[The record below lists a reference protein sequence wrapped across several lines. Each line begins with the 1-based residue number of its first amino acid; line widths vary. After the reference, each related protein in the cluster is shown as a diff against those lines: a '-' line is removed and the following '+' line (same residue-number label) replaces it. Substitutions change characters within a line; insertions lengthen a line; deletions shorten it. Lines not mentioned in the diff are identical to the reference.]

1 MPVSPKE
8 KNSGI
13 TAPPAIPLPH
23 PSGWQDTAS
32 ENGVYSTRKT
42 WTDPCTCRRFKP
54 DRFPWEIP
62 LPTSK
67 EAHSQQGTVSNCL

>member
-42 WTDPCTCRRFKP
+42 
-54 DRFPWEIP
+54 
-62 LPTSK
+62 
-67 EAHSQQGTVSNCL
+67 